1 MTRNTLG
8 KHGLPLSLRQKIAKV
23 GQQIKLA
30 RKRRGLTMQQMADR
44 MFVTRKTLYRLEA
57 GDPGVSVAILASAML
72 TLGLE
77 NDLDHLADPESDT
90 TGNLMDKQRHD
101 QRQRIRPSR
110 KIDMDF

>member
-8 KHGLPLSLRQKIAKV
+8 KHGLPLSLRHKIAKV

-30 RKRRGLTMQQMADR
+30 RKRRGLTMKEMADR

-57 GDPGVSVAILASAML
+57 GDPGVSFAILASAML

-77 NDLDHLADPESDT
+77 NDLDHLADPDTDT
-90 TGNLMDKQRHD
+90 TGNLMDKRSHD
-101 QRQRIRPSR
+101 QKQRIRPSR
-110 KIDMDF
+110 KVDMDF